1 MNRTTKE
8 LKLMAL
14 MISDLELN
22 LKDLEIIQVEKELQ
36 ALPDEELDK
45 TLASRLTLPYP
56 VNEQAMEQALGR
68 IEEPEL
74 LRGEEAGSVSETI
87 DASYELRSGEH
98 EGEHED

>member
-8 LKLMAL
+8 RKLMAL

-22 LKDLEIIQVEKELQ
+22 LKELEIIQVEEELQ

-45 TLASRLTLPYP
+45 TLASRLNLPYP

-74 LRGEEAGSVSETI
+74 LRGEEAGSVSGTT
-87 DASYELRSGEH
+87 DASYELPP
-98 EGEHED
+98 GEHED

>member
-8 LKLMAL
+8 RKLMAI
-14 MISDLELN
+14 MVSDLELN
-22 LKDLEIIQVEKELQ
+22 LKEPEIIQVVEELR

-45 TLASRLTLPYP
+45 TLASRLNLPYP

-74 LRGEEAGSVSETI
+74 LRGEETGSVSGTI
-87 DASYELRSGEH
+87 D
-98 EGEHED
+98 D